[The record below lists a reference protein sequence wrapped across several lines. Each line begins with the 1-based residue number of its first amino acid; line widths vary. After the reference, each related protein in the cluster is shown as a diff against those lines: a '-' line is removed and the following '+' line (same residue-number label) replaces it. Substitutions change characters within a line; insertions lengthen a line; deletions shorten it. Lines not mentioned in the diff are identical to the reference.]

1 MINQRPQT
9 VVALIL
15 AGIWGA
21 GVWIGHANGHLRAL
35 DRVESTLTD
44 LRMLARG
51 VKAPPDLVTIVAI
64 DDGMVKHGSTYPLA
78 RTDLANIIDAIARL
92 KPKIIAVDLLLV
104 DRGTADGDAALAKS
118 FATHPPV
125 LAAAAIFSEA
135 SQPVTAGSDGPLAR
149 LPKADRFLL
158 PLQMF
163 ADHAEVGIANVAT
176 TESGTPYAVPMLFRT
191 DDKIEL
197 SLALRVAVIAIG
209 KPLTIEPNQLKFG
222 DDSVSTDS
230 DHTLPITYYGPRRT
244 IRTVSAAS
252 VIDGGLDRDIIA
264 DRIVVLGAT
273 VSGGSDFFPTPFDS
287 RMPGVEV
294 LSTAITH
301 LVAGDGILRDR
312 SVRLIDA
319 AAAVVLPVVLVGLL
333 GWRRSAIGLVTTMTV
348 AAAWAT
354 ANVFAFMHGLWL
366 DAATTIVAAA
376 PPALLFGA
384 VQLWSGRRTAQYY
397 DLRNRLLEQFQS
409 PGVKEW
415 LSRDPNFLIEP
426 MRQDAAVVFVD
437 LSGFTSLSERLEPDA
452 IRELLK
458 EFHALVDQET
468 VRRGGLITSFLGDGA
483 MILFGLPEAAP
494 DDALRAAECAI
505 GLCVKT
511 ERWIKALPPEIAARI
526 GFKIG
531 AHFGPI
537 VASRLG
543 GRSHQHITATG
554 DTVNVASRLMEVA
567 AHHDA
572 RLALSD
578 SFRVEAERGGGRLKT
593 GGLTGPFETQIRG
606 RSGSLSVWFW
616 RSEPEPPRDATK
628 MNATH

>member
-1 MINQRPQT
+1 MINQRLQT
-9 VVALIL
+9 LVALIL

-21 GVWIGHANGHLRAL
+21 GVWLGHANGYLRAL
-35 DRVESTLTD
+35 DRIESTLTD
-44 LRMLARG
+44 LRTLARG

-78 RTDLANIIDAIARL
+78 RTDLANIVDAIAQL

-125 LAAAAIFSEA
+125 LAAAAIFSET
-135 SQPVTAGSDGPLAR
+135 SQPVAAGSEGPLAR

-163 ADHAEVGIANVAT
+163 ADRAEVGIANVAT

-230 DHTLPITYYGPRRT
+230 DHTLPVSYYGPRRT

-252 VIDGGLDRDIIA
+252 AIDGGLDRDIIA
-264 DRIVVLGAT
+264 DRIVILGAT

-333 GWRRSAIGLVTTMTV
+333 GWRRSAIGLVTAITV

-354 ANVFAFMHGLWL
+354 ANVFAFMHGLWF

-384 VQLWSGRRTAQYY
+384 VQLWSGRRTARYY

-409 PGVKEW
+409 PDVKEW

-494 DDALRAAECAI
+494 DDARRAAECAI

-578 SFRVEAERGGGRLKT
+578 SFRVEAERGGGQLET

-616 RSEPEPPRDATK
+616 RSEPELAARISQ
-628 MNATH
+628 